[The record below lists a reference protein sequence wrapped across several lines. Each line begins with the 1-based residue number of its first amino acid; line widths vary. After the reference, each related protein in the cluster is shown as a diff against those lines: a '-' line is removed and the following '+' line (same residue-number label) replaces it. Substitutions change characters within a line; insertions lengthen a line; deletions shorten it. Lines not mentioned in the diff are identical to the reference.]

1 MASVTEEQ
9 IEAACS
15 AYMVNG
21 TLREVMR
28 AVVAAAMKAAPAAA
42 DEPIPM
48 LLFCPRCGT
57 QHIDK
62 PEWETVCDSSIGLQ
76 TKDVCRWHNPPHR
89 SHLCHACDLI
99 WRPADVTT
107 TGVESIL
114 SKGNADTWTPEMPWT
129 GHNRSV
135 ASLALTDQQKADR
148 DLLLYGESF
157 MLDGK
162 HIPVE
167 RVTVRRTR
175 KGPDFSGNPKGNA

>member
-28 AVVAAAMKAAPAAA
+28 AVVAAAMKATPASA

-62 PEWETVCDSSIGLQ
+62 EEWSDDPHDIEQGQMRVWS
-76 TKDVCRWHNPPHR
+76 NPPHR

-99 WRPADVTT
+99 WRPADVAT
-107 TGVESIL
+107 TGVASVQTHG
-114 SKGNADTWTPEMPWT
+114 KADTWTPDMPWT
-129 GHNRSV
+129 GHNRPV
-135 ASLALTDQQKADR
+135 APVVLTDQQKVDR

-167 RVTVRRTR
+167 CVTVRRTP
-175 KGPDFSGNPKGNA
+175 KAPDFSGTPEGEA